1 MYEYVY
7 LKILRI
13 FPIQTGYPSYCN
25 VLDLTVVIYVLVECG
40 HSSCL
45 NLLVSAFALAVCT
58 TCALWLY
65 LNVA

>member
-7 LKILRI
+7 LKIQRI
-13 FPIQTGYPSYCN
+13 FPIQTGYPSYYN
-25 VLDLTVVIYVLVECG
+25 ILDLTVVIYVLVECG
-40 HSSCL
+40 HSCL
-45 NLLVSAFALAVCT
+45 NLSVSALAVCT